1 MNPEIKFEK
10 LSISIN
16 KKSILTNFT
25 LDLPQNTCLLIRGPS
40 GSGKSTL
47 LKALLGF
54 IPFKG
59 KIIVK
64 NVPLTPKTA
73 NTCRLF
79 FSYVPQNLNVF
90 SGTLKDTLNEIFKAK
105 ANKKIGFSKGD
116 FLLLLKEFG
125 FIINESQ
132 ILEKRWDEFS
142 GGERQRIL
150 IAIAYFLK
158 RDIMLLDEPTS
169 ALDESLKEVV
179 VNFLNK
185 LQKTII
191 VVSHD
196 KAWEKLDNLKI
207 LEFQEGKWNIR

>member
-1 MNPEIKFEK
+1 MAEIEFKNFS
-10 LSISIN
+10 LRIN
-16 KKSILTNFT
+16 KKILFKELT
-25 LDLPQNTCLLIRGPS
+25 LSFEEGERLLIKGAS
-40 GSGKSTL
+40 GTGKSL
-47 LKALLGF
+47 FVKAILGF
-54 IPFKG
+54 VPFEGEIAIKG
-59 KIIVK
+59 EK
-64 NVPLTPKTA
+64 LTPDTA
-73 NTCRLF
+73 KKLRLN
-79 FSYVPQNLNVF
+79 FSYVPQNTFVF
-90 SGTLKDTLNEIFKAK
+90 SGKLKDILNEIFKAK

-125 FIINESQ
+125 FIINENQ